1 MLKKIVERERIFEFL
16 TRLNMV
22 FNQVQ
27 VQVLGKR
34 NFYPWMKSTPTFVLK
49 KVEECDAQTIF
60 YWRFCHGCYK
70 GKQIQP
76 DLVRETGHSDG
87 SKNPNHEELWCIYCK
102 KPRHTKEKYWKLHG
116 KSQNQYWNGENKAWQ
131 QHSQANMTNCE
142 GGPQEKSS
150 FNSEEFGEGNKEKI
164 EKLRNFLG
172 ILDKQSAMYSLAQ
185 TGKPSISHTLRTSD
199 LSFTDSWVNDLRAT
213 KHMTQSSLCF
223 SSNCPCLV
231 TKIFLLS
238 KVPFPWLLVNEKWI
252 SPNLLFYK
260 VHYMYLNFWL
270 N

>member
-1 MLKKIVERERIFEFL
+1 MNFLLGSIWCSIKCKSKSQERGTSIHEWSQLQRLCWRKLKR
-16 TRLNMV
+16 
-22 FNQVQ
+22 
-27 VQVLGKR
+27 
-34 NFYPWMKSTPTFVLK
+34 
-49 KVEECDAQTIF
+49 CDAQTIF

-150 FNSEEFGEGNKEKI
+150 VNSEEFGEGNKEKI

-213 KHMTQSSLCF
+213 KHMTQSSLYF

-270 N
+270 T